1 MSDQQHTMSAEQH
14 AMSIKL
20 KITNNFKNTDCS
32 ILANCVFI
40 IYICQQSYI
49 FSTHHL
55 FRALSIFYSM
65 LFGVW
70 LTLYPLVISSYQF
83 LFMLQIYVFFYIFSF
98 FLCFFF

>member
-55 FRALSIFYSM
+55 FRALSIFYTM
-65 LFGVW
+65 LFGACP
-70 LTLYPLVISSYQF
+70 THYPLA
-83 LFMLQIYVFFYIFSF
+83 IYSHQSLLVLLLSLAFRILAFY
-98 FLCFFF
+98 L